1 MNGPAHTPPVH
12 RKIRVV
18 RRPQLGA
25 TRTSITGKSLTP
37 LLKGAASRRAESTQ
51 QSPKPQRSATPT
63 QDTPAAQYGTMSE
76 ADVSDPSHG
85 PTAQALSKVKVKETG
100 GTSKRREELHRAGAA
115 VAAAP
120 GLQRL
125 KTTTNGSVPGS
136 PTSSRRGSNAP
147 ADAESQPLLGRDQ
160 S

>member
-1 MNGPAHTPPVH
+1 MEDSAHTSPVH

-25 TRTSITGKSLTP
+25 TRASITGKSLTP
-37 LLKGAASRRAESTQ
+37 LLKGAASRRADSTQ

-63 QDTPAAQYGTMSE
+63 QDTPAAQYGTLTEM
-76 ADVSDPSHG
+76 DRSDPTHG

-100 GTSKRREELHRAGAA
+100 GTSKRRDEIHRAGAA

-125 KTTTNGSVPGS
+125 KTTSTPVPGS